1 MSKGKLIPFNW
12 LPASWGLKGK
22 SRAVAEAEY
31 YLTGYDLDVELAK
44 IEHGADSSGF
54 TKAVIDIDCR
64 YGKINAYERDVK
76 LTSITDGAEPDAM
89 ALLDIELKHNRISQP
104 EYDRKR
110 ADLLNEPYMAMPKIS
125 WDPKDPSQTYF
136 ELDYNEAFVTWLRSN
151 GYVGTD
157 EECINRWLND
167 VCNSIITEMGPQD
180 GDFITNVRKIR
191 REDGTV
197 EHS

>member
-1 MSKGKLIPFNW
+1 MQKIPFNW

-22 SRAVAEAEY
+22 SRELAEAEY
-31 YLTGYDLDVELAK
+31 YLTGYDLDVAK
-44 IEHGADSSGF
+44 AGIEHGRDSIEF
-54 TKAVIDIDCR
+54 TRAVINLDCR
-64 YGKINAYERDVK
+64 YGKISEYERDSK
-76 LTSITDGAEPDAM
+76 LNTMDGEQTAGIGQ
-89 ALLDIELKHNRISQP
+89 LDIDLKHNRISQQ
-104 EYDRKR
+104 EYDRKK

-125 WDPKDPSQTYF
+125 WDPKDPSKTFF

-151 GYVGTD
+151 GYAGTD

-167 VCNSIITEMGPQD
+167 ICNSILSEMGPQD
-180 GDFITNVRKIR
+180 ADFVTSIRKVR